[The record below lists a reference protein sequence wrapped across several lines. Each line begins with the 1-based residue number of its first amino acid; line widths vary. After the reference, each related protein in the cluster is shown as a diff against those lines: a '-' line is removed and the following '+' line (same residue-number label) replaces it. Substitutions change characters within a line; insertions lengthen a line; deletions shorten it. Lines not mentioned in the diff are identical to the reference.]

1 MTANGDMSN
10 RRAVIRGG
18 LVLERDRAA
27 HQDMLVEDG
36 RIIAIENPG
45 FAVSDDTEIISA
57 SDRLLIPG
65 LVNAHTHSH
74 GGLNRGAVEDKAS
87 LEMFLTGRGGGAR
100 GRGLDDKYLSAALCA
115 AEMIRKG
122 CTACFDLTVEIPE
135 PSHDGIA
142 AVGRAYQDAGMR
154 TVIAPMIAERTIYQ
168 AYPGLL
174 DALPEDMRS
183 QYAAMSTAP
192 VERTFDACREILANW
207 KFDRRQIR
215 PAIAPTIPVYCSDA
229 FLSEC
234 DRLSREYG
242 VLLQTH
248 LAESH
253 TQAAIGR
260 TRYGKSLVEH
270 LDAIGFLS
278 DRLSAAHA
286 IWLDEEDIA
295 RLAAAGVGVAHNPCS
310 NLRLGSG
317 VARIRSMLRQG
328 MTVGVG
334 TDGTHTSDGQNM
346 FEATRLAA
354 YLSRIDGF
362 DADQWISADQALRM
376 ATEGSAKILGFE
388 KIGRLATGYEAD
400 IVFLRLDSPHFVPL
414 RSPLLQ
420 TVFGENGASVDTV
433 MIGGRIVFHDGKL
446 LTLDE
451 TLLRSRAEEAAR
463 RLDEE
468 AAGTV
473 ASVAKVSRLV
483 GAFCAAQ
490 GCGVHSL
497 RQKLRAD

>member
-1 MTANGDMSN
+1 MSG
-10 RRAVIRGG
+10 RQIVIRGG
-18 LVLERDRAA
+18 LVLERGRAA
-27 HQDMLVEDG
+27 LQDILIEDG
-36 RIIAIENPG
+36 RIVAIENPG
-45 FAVSDDTEIISA
+45 FAVSDGAETISA

-74 GGLNRGAVEDKAS
+74 GGLNRGAVDDKVS
-87 LEMFLTGRGGGAR
+87 LEMFLTGGGGSTR
-100 GRGLDDKYLSAALCA
+100 GRGLEDKYLSAALGA

-122 CTACFDLTVEIPE
+122 CTACFDLTVEFPE
-135 PSHDGIA
+135 PSYDGIA
-142 AVGRAYQDAGMR
+142 AVARAYQDAGMR
-154 TVIAPMIAERTIYQ
+154 AVLAPMIAERTIYQ

-174 DALPEDMRS
+174 DALPEAMRA
-183 QYAAMSTAP
+183 QYAALAAAP
-192 VERTFDACREILANW
+192 VERTFGACREILANW
-207 KFDRRQIR
+207 TFDRRQIR
-215 PAIAPTIPVYCSDA
+215 PALGPTIPVYCSDA
-229 FLSEC
+229 FLMEC
-234 DRLSREYG
+234 DRLSREHG

-270 LDAIGFLS
+270 LDEIGFLS
-278 DRLSAAHA
+278 DRLKAAHA
-286 IWLDEEDIA
+286 IWLDDEDIA
-295 RLAAAGVGVAHNPCS
+295 RLSGAGVGVAHNPSS

-317 VARIRSMLRQG
+317 VARVRRMLQQG

-334 TDGTHTSDGQNM
+334 TDGTNTGDGQNM

-362 DADQWISADQALRM
+362 DAEAWMSADEALHL

-414 RSPLLQ
+414 RSPLIQ
-420 TVFGENGASVDTV
+420 MVFGENGASVDTV
-433 MIGGRIVFHDGKL
+433 MIGGRTVFHDGKL

-451 TLLRSRAEEAAR
+451 ASLRRRAEEAAR
-463 RLDEE
+463 RLDD
-468 AAGTV
+468 ADPSTL
-473 ASVAKVSRLV
+473 ASTAKISRLV

>member
-1 MTANGDMSN
+1 MTH
-10 RRAVIRGG
+10 RQTIIRGG
-18 LVLERDRAA
+18 LVLGRDRAA
-27 HQDMLVEDG
+27 LQDILIEDG
-36 RIIAIENPG
+36 RIVAIENPG
-45 FAVSDDTEIISA
+45 LSVPEDAEMISA

-74 GGLNRGAVEDKAS
+74 GGLNRGAVDDKVS
-87 LEMFLTGRGGGAR
+87 LEMFLTGRGASTR
-100 GRGLDDKYLSAALCA
+100 ARGLDDKYLSAALSA

-122 CTACFDLTVEIPE
+122 CTACFDLTVEFPE

-142 AVGRAYQDAGMR
+142 AVARAYRDAGMR
-154 TVIAPMIAERTIYQ
+154 AVVAPMIADRTIYQ

-174 DALPEDMRS
+174 DALPEEMRS
-183 QYAAMSTAP
+183 HFAALGAAP
-192 VERTFDACREILANW
+192 IERTFDACRDILANW

-215 PAIAPTIPVYCSDA
+215 PALGPTIPLHCSDP
-229 FLSEC
+229 FLVEC
-234 DRLSREYG
+234 DRLSREHG

-253 TQAAIGR
+253 TQAAIAR
-260 TRYGKSLVEH
+260 TRYGKSLIEH
-270 LDAIGFLS
+270 LEGIGFLS
-278 DRLSAAHA
+278 DRLRAAHA
-286 IWLDEEDIA
+286 IWLDDEDIA
-295 RLAAAGVGVAHNPCS
+295 RLAATGVGVAHNPSS

-317 VARIRSMLRQG
+317 VAPVRSMLRQG
-328 MTVGVG
+328 VSVGIG
-334 TDGTHTSDGQNM
+334 TDASNTSDGQNM

-362 DADQWISADQALRM
+362 DAEAWISADEALHL

-388 KIGRLATGYEAD
+388 KIGRIAIGYEAD

-414 RSPLLQ
+414 RSPLIQ

-451 TLLRSRAEEAAR
+451 TLLRSRAEDAAR
-463 RLDEE
+463 RLDEADAGS
-468 AAGTV
+468 AASG
-473 ASVAKVSRLV
+473 AKISRLV

-490 GCGVHSL
+490 GCGVHAP